1 MSIKKKKLFKRSKLK
16 IKKFEFIFEWM
27 RACRINIHICIRIC
41 MRISI
46 NKIENATT
54 CDFYLLAAG
63 EAFLHKT
70 IQINTIKIFS

>member
-1 MSIKKKKLFKRSKLK
+1 MKQLWYFTAGWCQPCQQFGPVMSQVSQKG
-16 IKKFEFIFEWM
+16 
-27 RACRINIHICIRIC
+27 
-41 MRISI
+41 ISI